1 MKSPEADTPTSDES
15 PRVPGFRHWRGIY
28 VFVFAVFVVV
38 VVLLAVFSRY
48 FA

>member
-1 MKSPEADTPTSDES
+1 MKSAPPDSQHDDES
-15 PRVPGFRHWRGIY
+15 PGVPGFRHWRGIY